1 MMGLTGTGGYN
12 DADTQAVNQLP
23 TQEAKKAY
31 TIKMIQDRLKNK
43 GFFGYLRFLAQKNRH
58 NTANGD
64 FDWGWDGGDLIPE
77 TPSKNRWQEH
87 LRSLYYPQNP
97 KSNYL
102 RIYMHFFYLLTLL
115 GLLFSIPLK
124 DSKNNYAILKLAFI
138 GAILYL
144 LLFEGGRSR
153 YLIQFMPFWYLL
165 SASGWLGLREI
176 RRYKKIVK

>member
-1 MMGLTGTGGYN
+1 
-12 DADTQAVNQLP
+12 
-23 TQEAKKAY
+23 
-31 TIKMIQDRLKNK
+31 MIQDRLKIK
-43 GFFGYLRFLAQKNRH
+43 DSSVISVFWLKNRH

-87 LRSLYYPQNP
+87 LRSLYYPQNQ
-97 KSNYL
+97 KVT
-102 RIYMHFFYLLTLL
+102 IYEFICIF
-115 GLLFSIPLK
+115 LFTHITRSIVQYPSK
-124 DSKNNYAILKLAFI
+124 RFKNNYAILKLAFI

-176 RRYKKIVK
+176 RRYKNSKIEKRIELKIKKVCWG